1 MYRKEVVTMRTPIF
15 LSKPSP
21 ICEEQE
27 CFIDCLIEFLKSE
40 GLEPRTLGV
49 TDYDTNAPLK
59 GIRRIMMESNGLL
72 AIALKKTHI
81 ETGCQYK
88 DRRKKYCVKDKWL
101 TSPYCQIEPAMA
113 FQLGLPVL
121 ILRDKSVIADGI
133 LEKGALGSFM
143 SVFDMKD
150 GCDYFCSDEFLEL
163 LREWEADVRTVAKNK
178 GNPPRLY

>member
-1 MYRKEVVTMRTPIF
+1 MYQKEVVTLRIPIF
-15 LSKPSP
+15 LSKPTP

-27 CFIDCLIEFLKSE
+27 FFIDYLIEFLKSE

-72 AIALKKTHI
+72 AIALKKTYI
-81 ETGCQYK
+81 ETGCEYK
-88 DRRKKYCVKDKWL
+88 GGSWDCVEDKWL

-121 ILRDKSVIADGI
+121 ILRDKSVIPDGI
-133 LEKGALGSFM
+133 LEKGAVGSFM
-143 SVFDMKD
+143 SVFDIKD
-150 GCDYFCSDEFLEL
+150 GCKYFYSDEFLKL
-163 LREWEADVRTVAKNK
+163 LREWEADVRTVAKNN
-178 GNPPRLY
+178 GNPPR

>member
-1 MYRKEVVTMRTPIF
+1 MYRKEVVTMRIPIF

-49 TDYDTNAPLK
+49 TDYDINAPLK

-88 DRRKKYCVKDKWL
+88 EGCWDCVEDKWL

-150 GCDYFCSDEFLEL
+150 GCDYFGSDEFLEL